1 MMSKDQGEKGPTP
14 HGTGQPYQ
22 AGQDPAADAW
32 YTAFFIENHLDH
44 FAYPDQV
51 ASPEQVRFMVYTQE
65 NERYY
70 PCSDRMFWTIMK
82 RQIPPYLKEMYEEAL
97 HKVLSLVDRQIE
109 DPWEKAYLKA
119 LLRTKYQHETRDG
132 VMIPSRLEKRLLNIY
147 LNRTQIEDP
156 CLCEKAQ
163 RNMRASRALR
173 SDPFQQALDCV
184 DESVLLSSPVS
195 LEQIKERVD
204 YLKLRR
210 LFALSVESA
219 LWESDAMARYRV
231 DDYLRLFARPI
242 TGTGI
247 ELLWQFL
254 EVRKGSDASRGAH
267 PKKILWLANEAGE
280 VMVDLAIIRYLVLL
294 GHKIIIAFKDGPLFT
309 KVDFYDAQG
318 DEELIKELENALLI
332 GAKNLGKS
340 QLVNLLKSDRSI
352 MAVSDGTRENL
363 NLLMA
368 STTFARIFKEVDGVI
383 SKGPEQRRRF
393 FDTHFHFTQDIYSI
407 ALDENGSPSI
417 WYKARHPAVIKFTH
431 RDLEEKAQTIISH
444 MQQAKQEGMTIMFY
458 SGIIGSIPGKEA
470 VAKKIMSTFVEFIK
484 EQSAKTFIINP
495 SEHSEPGMDADDL
508 MFMWEIVQRS
518 GLIDIW
524 RFQTYDD
531 ILQAFRLMK
540 TKVPPEWV
548 GKDATFSTGCTKEM
562 KIALDVQKEH
572 AEMQVIGPSQE
583 KFLRREEYGIGKMY
597 DRRLKDICLQRSTR
611 ETDLE

>member
-1 MMSKDQGEKGPTP
+1 MLKDESQKDPAPYESR
-14 HGTGQPYQ
+14 QPYQ
-22 AGQDPAADAW
+22 VGQDPEADAW
-32 YTAFFIENHLDH
+32 YTVFFIENHLDH
-44 FAYPDQV
+44 LAYPDQV
-51 ASPEQVRFMVYTQE
+51 ASPEQVRFMVYTEE

-82 RQIPPYLKEMYEEAL
+82 RQRPPYLKKMYEEAL
-97 HKVLSLVDRQIE
+97 HKVLGLVDHQIE

-119 LLRTKYQHETRDG
+119 LIRTKYQHETRDG
-132 VMIPSRLEKRLLNIY
+132 MMIPSRLEKRLLNIY

-156 CLCEKAQ
+156 CLCEKAE
-163 RNMRASRALR
+163 RNMRASRVLR
-173 SDPFQQALDCV
+173 SGAFQKALDCV

-219 LWESDAMARYRV
+219 LWESDAMARYGV
-231 DDYLRLFARPI
+231 DDYLRFFSRPL
-242 TGTGI
+242 TGNGI
-247 ELLWQFL
+247 EPLWQFL
-254 EVRKGSDASRGAH
+254 EVRKDSEASGGTQ
-267 PKKILWLANEAGE
+267 PKKILWLANETGE
-280 VMVDLAIIRYLVLL
+280 VMVDLAIIRYLARL

-309 KVDFYDAQG
+309 KVDFYDAQE
-318 DEELIKELENALLI
+318 DEELIKGLENALLI
-332 GAKNLGKS
+332 EAKKLGKNE
-340 QLVNLLKSDRSI
+340 LVNVLKSDRSI

-363 NLLMA
+363 NLLIT
-368 STTFARIFKEVDGVI
+368 STTFARVFKEVDGVI
-383 SKGPEQRRRF
+383 SKGPEQRRRL
-393 FDTHFHFTQDIYSI
+393 FDTHFYFTQDIYSI
-407 ALDENGSPSI
+407 GLDENGSPSI

-431 RDLEEKAQTIISH
+431 RDLEEKAQTIISQ
-444 MQQAKQEGMTIMFY
+444 MQQAKQEGVTIMFY

-470 VAKKIMSTFVEFIK
+470 VAKKIMSTFVEFIT
-484 EQSAKTFIINP
+484 EQSTKTFIINP

-531 ILQAFRLMK
+531 ILQAFRLMQ

-562 KIALDVQKEH
+562 KIALDVQKGH
-572 AEMQVIGPSQE
+572 PEMQIIGPSQE

-597 DRRLKDICLQRSTR
+597 DRRLKDICLP
-611 ETDLE
+611 

>member
-1 MMSKDQGEKGPTP
+1 MMLKDDSQKAPALFDLGR
-14 HGTGQPYQ
+14 PYPL
-22 AGQDPAADAW
+22 GQDPAADAW
-32 YTAFFIENHLDH
+32 YTSFFIENHLDP
-44 FAYPDQV
+44 FAYPDHV
-51 ASPEQVRFMVYTQE
+51 ATPEQVRFMVYPEE

-82 RQIPPYLKEMYEEAL
+82 RQSPPYLNERYEEAL
-97 HKVLSLVDRQIE
+97 HRVLNLVEQQIE
-109 DPWEKAYLKA
+109 DAWEKAYLKA

-163 RNMRASRALR
+163 RNMRASRVLG
-173 SDPFQQALDCV
+173 SQPFQQALDCV
-184 DESVLLSSPVS
+184 DESVLLPSPVS

-219 LWESDAMARYRV
+219 LWESDAMARYAA
-231 DDYLRLFARPI
+231 DDYLRLLARPI
-242 TGTGI
+242 TGKGI
-247 ELLWQFL
+247 EPLWQFL
-254 EVRKGSDASRGAH
+254 EVRQDSDASRGAR

-280 VMVDLAIIRYLVLL
+280 VMVDLAIIRYLARL
-294 GHKIIIAFKDGPLFT
+294 GHRIIIAFKEGPLFT

-318 DEELIKELENALLI
+318 DEELIRELEDALLI
-332 GAKNLGKS
+332 EAKNLGKNE
-340 QLVNLLKSDRSI
+340 LVHLLRSDRSI

-363 NLLMA
+363 NLLMT

-393 FDTHFHFTQDIYSI
+393 FDTHFCFTQDIYSI

-431 RDLEEKAQTIISH
+431 RDLEEKAETIISQ
-444 MQQAKQEGMTIMFY
+444 MRQAKQEGMTIMFY
-458 SGIIGSIPGKEA
+458 SGIIGSIPGKEV

-484 EQSAKTFIINP
+484 KQSAKTFIINP
-495 SEHSEPGMDADDL
+495 SDYFEPGMDADDL

-524 RFQTYDD
+524 RFQKYDD
-531 ILQAFRLMK
+531 ILQSFRLMK
-540 TKVPPEWV
+540 IKVPPEWV

-562 KIALDVQKEH
+562 KIALDVQKAH
-572 AEMQVIGPSQE
+572 PEMQVIGPSQE

-597 DRRLKDICLQRSTR
+597 DRRLKDICSP
-611 ETDLE
+611 